1 MHTHSHPRWC
11 EGLPGTN
18 AEGAALTWLGERG
31 VWEGMGCA
39 MWPPQW
45 SVGPAFSRPHL
56 VCAGATPPSPQCH
69 PMRAKAERIRGACL
83 SNTVT
88 RKKNSWREP
97 SPRQMAMPWLLL
109 SSERAV
115 SGIMRKG
122 DYQQLLGS
130 RRKASVLKVRRGGNQ
145 KVGVAVLLQ
154 PRKGGLRQTVSS
166 SLMSQISAAWVS

>member
-1 MHTHSHPRWC
+1 
-11 EGLPGTN
+11 
-18 AEGAALTWLGERG
+18 
-31 VWEGMGCA
+31 

-56 VCAGATPPSPQCH
+56 VCAGPTPPSPQCH

-97 SPRQMAMPWLLL
+97 SPRQTAMPWLLL

-115 SGIMRKG
+115 SGIVRKG

-154 PRKGGLRQTVSS
+154 PLRARQQAAGEKLATQGWAASDGLVVAHVPDLS
-166 SLMSQISAAWVS
+166 SLGLLMQQCKTSQVF